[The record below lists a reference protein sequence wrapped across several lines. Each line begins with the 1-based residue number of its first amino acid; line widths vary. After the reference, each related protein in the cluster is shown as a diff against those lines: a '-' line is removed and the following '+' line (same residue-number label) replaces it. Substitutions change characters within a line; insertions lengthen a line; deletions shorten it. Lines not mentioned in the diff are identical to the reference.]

1 MGSIDALITTLFDT
15 TRSRSGSWR
24 WNGFYFNNSGSLD
37 RDSTEFERRLV
48 DMNIASELLYY
59 YGDATIASM
68 LELCL
73 LVAVLR
79 SIFTLGR
86 SFLYVLGCR
95 YVC

>member
-1 MGSIDALITTLFDT
+1 
-15 TRSRSGSWR
+15 
-24 WNGFYFNNSGSLD
+24 
-37 RDSTEFERRLV
+37 
-48 DMNIASELLYY
+48 MNIASELLSY
-59 YGDATIASM
+59 YGDAYIASM

-86 SFLYVLGCR
+86 SFVYVLGYR